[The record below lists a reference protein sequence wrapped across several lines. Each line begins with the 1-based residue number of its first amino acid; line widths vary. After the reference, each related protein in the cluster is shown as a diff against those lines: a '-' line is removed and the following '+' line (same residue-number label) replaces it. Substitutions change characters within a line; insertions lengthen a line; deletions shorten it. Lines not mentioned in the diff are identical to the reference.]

1 MVDLFFGMLRLKVW
15 VFGIMGM
22 VGIDLGDKF
31 LYIFFVFIDL
41 KRKLFFIFN
50 MK

>member
-1 MVDLFFGMLRLKVW
+1 MVDLFSGMSRLKVW
-15 VFGIMGM
+15 ALGTMGM
-22 VGIDLGDKF
+22 AGTDSGDKF
-31 LYIFFVFIDL
+31 LYIFLVFIDL